1 MELSKANKPPEIYK
15 KSAKNRWFPT
25 ILDLKIIENAVFY
38 TKLLNKICLQDFL
51 RHIWILKLLLLNP
64 NLDGWGRI

>member
-25 ILDLKIIENAVFY
+25 ILDLKIIENAVFTQNY
-38 TKLLNKICLQDFL
+38 LIRYAYKIF
-51 RHIWILKLLLLNP
+51 
-64 NLDGWGRI
+64 